1 LTYWLR
7 TPHASANLRL
17 LLSAD
22 AAMALLSLF
31 AACSAP
37 RFFFFLLPGDGDEVA
52 LWLRLVC

>member
-1 LTYWLR
+1 
-7 TPHASANLRL
+7 

-37 RFFFFLLPGDGDEVA
+37 LLVLPGDGEVA
-52 LWLRLVC
+52 LWLRIVC